1 MKSTGYY
8 SFIQEYIQLSDKWI
22 QLLIE
27 VGICTL
33 LHLISNAFYEYSDA
47 AYLHNVFLFF
57 IMLDYI
63 QKYSCRGWVIAF
75 DFFPGFFMFDLTY
88 S

>member
-8 SFIQEYIQLSDKWI
+8 SFIQEYIHLSDKWI

-47 AYLHNVFLFF
+47 VYLHNVFF

-63 QKYSCRGWVIAF
+63 QKYSCRGCVIEF

>member
-47 AYLHNVFLFF
+47 VYLHNVFFL
-57 IMLDYI
+57 
-63 QKYSCRGWVIAF
+63 SC
-75 DFFPGFFMFDLTY
+75 
-88 S
+88 